1 MKMPEAIARIAR
13 TGPKPPNEANA
24 DKPER
29 ISQIASNKKP
39 TFLFMKITPFCE
51 CEDQFNHCITEYCS
65 IVHPGLE
72 HLRMYRAKPD
82 L

>member
-1 MKMPEAIARIAR
+1 MKMPDAIARIAS

-39 TFLFMKITPFCE
+39 TFLFMKNYSF
-51 CEDQFNHCITEYCS
+51 
-65 IVHPGLE
+65 L
-72 HLRMYRAKPD
+72 
-82 L
+82 